1 MENQEKSGLDIDL
14 GNACSRTAFGW
25 AKRTFVNRQAKAG
38 ETALDVDGA
47 FSNMMIFG
55 KERIGITSDGIGTK
69 IELAERTGIYDT
81 LGFDL
86 VAMVVDDLATAG
98 FEPTSI
104 SNIIDADR
112 LDHDI
117 IDAMMRGLH
126 DAANF
131 ASISISGGEIA
142 ELGNRINGYGERM
155 HFNWASTAIGYLPAQ
170 LARPIDGRD
179 LEVGDVVISLQSP
192 TFRSNGFSK
201 IRRVM
206 QATFGDEWH
215 NAIFDEEKGTTY
227 GQALLAPCLIYS
239 PLIQH
244 FIQSDIKINGIAHI
258 TGGGIADNFSRV
270 LRANQLG
277 AVLDSLHAPTPLM
290 QKVQTLGNV
299 SDEDA
304 YLYWN
309 MGNGML
315 LAANPSQAEQ
325 ILALAAAK
333 GYQAKIAGRITE
345 GTTCSVRTHQN
356 NTLIHNYLG

>member
-1 MENQEKSGLDIDL
+1 MEKQQSSGLDIEL

-25 AKRTFVNRQAKAG
+25 AKRTFGNRTGKAG

-104 SNIIDADR
+104 SNIIDADK
-112 LDHDI
+112 LDHDV

-131 ASISISGGEIA
+131 AGISISGGEIA
-142 ELGNRINGYGERM
+142 ELGGRINGYGEGM
-155 HFNWASTAIGYLPAQ
+155 HFNWASTAVGVLPAA
-170 LARPIDGRD
+170 LERPIDGRG
-179 LEVGDVVISLQSP
+179 LAVGDVVISLQSP

-206 QATFGDEWH
+206 QASFGDEWH
-215 NAIFDEEKGTTY
+215 NAIYDEATGETY
-227 GQALLAPCLIYS
+227 GRALLGACLIYS
-239 PLIQH
+239 PLIQD
-244 FIQSDIKINGIAHI
+244 FIAKGLKINGLAHI

-270 LRANQLG
+270 LKANNLG
-277 AVLDSLHAPTPLM
+277 AVLDSLFAPTALM
-290 QKVQTLGNV
+290 QKVQELGNV

-309 MGNGML
+309 MANGML
-315 LAANPSQAEQ
+315 MAVPAGEEAK
-325 ILALAAAK
+325 ALEIAAAR
-333 GYQAKIAGRITE
+333 GYAAKVAGRIVAE
-345 GTTCSVRTHQN
+345 PTCTVVTHRG
-356 NTLIHNYLG
+356 NTLVHKY